1 MSALREG
8 GADAD
13 HRQAFRAW
21 LCLNLEEQYS
31 DLEEFLA
38 GLGGADRAETW
49 MGAVCCEHLIPPG
62 APLLESELFRTD
74 LEVIFELWRAHQRP
88 QTLRPKP
95 KSASGR
101 LQRWIPQFRSDL
113 R

>member
-1 MSALREG
+1 MLGEDRV
-8 GADAD
+8 DAD
-13 HRQAFRAW
+13 HRQAFGAW

-31 DLEEFLA
+31 ELEEFLA

-49 MGAVCCEHLIPPG
+49 MGTFCCEHLIPTG

-74 LEVIFELWRAHQRP
+74 LEVIFELWRARQRP
-88 QTLRPKP
+88 QPLRSKP